1 MTRTS
6 ARLAST
12 ASVVLEPG
20 FDLES
25 PEPHALAQRFGLALG
40 LGLHAV
46 DVALRGD
53 HRLAHPPVEALPL
66 LQLAPESGLAL
77 AQRGTA
83 GLGLVERAREVL
95 EELVDRVPAVA
106 AERPPGFQRTELG

>member
-6 ARLAST
+6 AEAST
-12 ASVVLEPG
+12 ASWSSS
-20 FDLES
+20 S
-25 PEPHALAQRFGLALG
+25 PASISRASSRTRSRALRTRAWR

-83 GLGLVERAREVL
+83 GLGLVERASEVL
-95 EELVDRVPAVA
+95 EELVDAFR
-106 AERPPGFQRTELG
+106 L